1 MDGGGAEYG
10 FAKRFMPAGAN
21 SPLKN
26 AIVAFFNP
34 RQVRS
39 TARKMPILI
48 VILPSHPCDDA
59 AS

>member
-39 TARKMPILI
+39 TARKTDEFSSVLA
-48 VILPSHPCDDA
+48 SHPCDDA
-59 AS
+59 AR